1 MVCRVWRGWTTL
13 ENAQRYDDYLQ
24 KELFPRLERELNA
37 RGYRGYH
44 LLRLSRDQ
52 EVEFMTM
59 LWFESLQHVRS
70 FAGDNYEI
78 PVISEKARAL
88 LSRCADRAD
97 HYQLG
102 GSQLVD
108 LANVS

>member
-13 ENAQRYDDYLQ
+13 ENAQHYDDYLQ
-24 KELFPRLERELNA
+24 KELFPRLERELKA
-37 RGYRGYH
+37 HGYLGYH

-70 FAGDNYEI
+70 FAGERYET
-78 PVISEKARAL
+78 PVISERARAL
-88 LSRCADRAD
+88 LSRSADRAD

-102 GSQLVD
+102 GSHLVD
-108 LANVS
+108 IAKVS